1 LPHHDDKHV
10 RVRARAANLHS
21 KGIVMPGKFAPLAAL
36 AAGGL
41 FLSKQA
47 NRAKARLPHVEF
59 TSPGPGPTVSVRK
72 SLVLRPPA
80 SGRSLAALA
89 AVAVGG
95 YLAYSQLKKSRGFGR
110 TSSVQET
117 IELNVPLST
126 AYNQWTQF
134 EEFPKF
140 MDSVQQ
146 VKQIDD
152 THLHW
157 RALVAGKPK
166 EWDAEITEQIPDHR
180 IAWRSIG
187 GVQNSGAVT
196 FQRVGVNRTRVNL
209 QIDYDPETISEKIG
223 DAVGAVKLTA
233 KGNLKRFKELVEAHG
248 AETGAWRGTV
258 APH

>member
-1 LPHHDDKHV
+1 
-10 RVRARAANLHS
+10 
-21 KGIVMPGKFAPLAAL
+21 MPGKFAPLAAL

-41 FLSKQA
+41 LLSKQTH
-47 NRAKARLPHVEF
+47 RAKAQLPHVEF
-59 TSPGPGPTVSVRK
+59 APPGAGPAVSVRK
-72 SLVLRPPA
+72 SLVVRPP
-80 SGRSLAALA
+80 SGGRSLAALA

-95 YLAYSQLKKSRGFGR
+95 YLAYTKLKKSRGFGS
-110 TSSVQET
+110 TSSVKES

-140 MDSVQQ
+140 MDSVQE

-157 RALVAGKPK
+157 KALVAGKPK
-166 EWDAEITEQIPDHR
+166 EWDAEITEQVPDHR
-180 IAWRSIG
+180 IAWRSTS
-187 GVQNSGAVT
+187 GVQNAGAVT

-209 QIDYDPETISEKIG
+209 EMDYDPETVTEKIG